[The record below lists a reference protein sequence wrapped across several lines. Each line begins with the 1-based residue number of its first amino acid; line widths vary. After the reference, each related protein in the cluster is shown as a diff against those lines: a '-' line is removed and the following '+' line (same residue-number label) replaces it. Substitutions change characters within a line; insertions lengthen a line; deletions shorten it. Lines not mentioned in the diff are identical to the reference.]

1 MPITIFPPIQSAA
14 AAAPT
19 LPPNAAQELNGQLQK
34 IADLMM
40 ASLHELKVISTSIA
54 MLNDPEIDPQDIR
67 EDQNLSAQ

>member
-1 MPITIFPPIQSAA
+1 
-14 AAAPT
+14 
-19 LPPNAAQELNGQLQK
+19 
-34 IADLMM
+34 MM